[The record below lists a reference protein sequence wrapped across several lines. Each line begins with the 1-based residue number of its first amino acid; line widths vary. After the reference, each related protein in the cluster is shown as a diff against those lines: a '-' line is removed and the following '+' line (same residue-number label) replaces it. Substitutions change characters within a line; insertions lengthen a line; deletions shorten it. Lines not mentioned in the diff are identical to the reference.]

1 MAKLVKITSEQL
13 NNNLTALTCE
23 FCPNLVFKK
32 TGDFV
37 KHLKESHCSKEGGSF
52 VCHYGYNSVCSSLP
66 LEGVSDNDYIAHAA
80 KHAATQQLQHKNGQL
95 TASSSTCSFTSS
107 SMSQSQSLPTWTVY
121 SAVQNLP
128 AVLNDPKKGKQGN
141 FLTKTWGDSFT
152 DHVHIPKSMYLPPE
166 VTINYFDS
174 YLKKIGRRYRR
185 HSSRS
190 ITSINS
196 IKSTSSTASSSIN
209 SCQERDEFDFSTIP
223 SIFRNPN
230 LDLSSRD
237 TFENVFPF
245 TKDGLLLDNYNE
257 KAGRMTTNDVMVQV
271 RCYQEKLSHYLD
283 IVEVRIAEQVASKS
297 QAFFHAMTSHD
308 VLMEQLTQTINIC
321 KALRK
326 NIKDIDKSFVIDSLN
341 ILRLERA
348 RVNRLLVYEK
358 LKLIA
363 TVHQSQPM
371 IQLLL
376 STPDYVAALDLI
388 STTQEI
394 LHQELNGI
402 QSFRHLSSQ
411 LTEMEKLVDKM
422 LFTEFQRYSTADLNR
437 PLTNDY
443 SVLDADK
450 LISIISGL
458 LRQKHFKF
466 IDTYKEESITTIRAV
481 TKQRIIEALAD
492 SDCCSDQQAAALEVT
507 GLSLAER
514 LTLLS
519 STIQS
524 LTSLLFRIKAVHEV
538 MRETASLSSD
548 NVDRN
553 NIDKLLTT
561 DEYLRVKN
569 KLNDMLSTICDYC
582 HERLASQL
590 LSPSVSVNDRERI
603 IADGSKESAVIN
615 NTSNKLNVSNDKEV
629 IQTAIKDDNSWLSD
643 RGANVAQVCQ
653 LASIIDEFTDTC
665 ELICGKQSTALR
677 SAFKVHASKFVQRF
691 HNERKQKLSQL
702 LDSEMWKQA
711 DVPVDFQLLI
721 DRVFEFKKFPKELS
735 SIKNSSFN
743 YFNERTSGLG
753 DVKNFLTIDNEQFAV
768 VSTVIMLVQMI
779 NEYCCIATEL
789 QVLSGSIGR
798 YLAELLRHYNSR
810 CCQLV
815 LGAGAMQA
823 AGLKTITSTIL
834 VLASRSLKLLLWCMP
849 FVKSHFQELANS
861 TRGPTGLG
869 GSVGG
874 TGGVALLDSVE
885 RDVRAHIREIE
896 GKILTI
902 VDNLVGGQISIW
914 DARPPVPSQSFR
926 NISRHLVKLHEAV
939 SGILPASDV
948 QSLYRTVNNSF
959 KEKLR
964 EQLFKMNIVNNGGP
978 QHGVV
983 ISELTFYLEAL
994 RNLKVLP
1001 YDELSDDWMADIW
1014 TR

>member
-1 MAKLVKITSEQL
+1 MAKLVKISAEQL
-13 NNNLTALTCE
+13 NNNTNSPALSCE
-23 FCPNLVFKK
+23 YCPNLVFKK
-32 TGDFV
+32 TADFV
-37 KHLKESHCSKEGGSF
+37 KHLRDSHCSKEGGSF

-66 LEGVSDNDYIAHAA
+66 LEGVSDSDYIAHAG
-80 KHAATQQLQHKNGQL
+80 KHAVMQQSALKNGVSPSGNYAQI
-95 TASSSTCSFTSS
+95 TG
-107 SMSQSQSLPTWTVY
+107 MSKPTWTVY
-121 SAVQNLP
+121 SAAANLP

-141 FLTKTWGDSFT
+141 FLTKTWGDGFT
-152 DHVHIPKSMYLPPE
+152 EHVNIPKSQYLPPD
-166 VTINYFDS
+166 VTINYFDG

-185 HSSRS
+185 HSTRS
-190 ITSINS
+190 QTSINS
-196 IKSTSSTASSSIN
+196 SSST
-209 SCQERDEFDFSTIP
+209 SCQEREEFDFSSIP

-230 LDLSSRD
+230 LELSSRD
-237 TFENVFPF
+237 TFESVFPF
-245 TKDGLLLDNYNE
+245 TKDGLLAKTE
-257 KAGRMTTNDVMVQV
+257 VSTNDVMLQV
-271 RCYQEKLSHYLD
+271 RCYQEKFSHYLD

-297 QAFFHAMTSHD
+297 QAFFQAMTSHD

-321 KALRK
+321 KALRR
-326 NIKDIDKSFVIDSLN
+326 NIKDINKNFVVDSLN
-341 ILRLERA
+341 LLRLERA
-348 RVNRLLVYEK
+348 RSNRLQVYEK

-437 PLTNDY
+437 PLIADY

-450 LISIISGL
+450 LVSIISGL
-458 LRQKHFKF
+458 LRQKHFQF

-481 TKQRIIEALAD
+481 TKQRIIEALAA

-507 GLSLAER
+507 GLSLTER

-524 LTSLLFRIKAVHEV
+524 LTSLLMRIKAVYEV
-538 MRETASLSSD
+538 MSETASLSSD

-553 NIDKLLTT
+553 NIDKLLITE
-561 DEYLRVKN
+561 EYLRVKN

-590 LSPSVSVNDRERI
+590 LSPSVSANNDRE
-603 IADGSKESAVIN
+603 KNIN
-615 NTSNKLNVSNDKEV
+615 ESNKEATVVNSNNKFNSDKE
-629 IQTAIKDDNSWLSD
+629 AISILKDDNSWLSD
-643 RGANVAQVCQ
+643 RGATVAQVCQ

-665 ELICGKQSTALR
+665 ELICGKQCTALR
-677 SAFKVHASKFVQRF
+677 SAFKIHASKFVQRF

-702 LDSEMWKQA
+702 LDTEMWKQA
-711 DVPVDFQLLI
+711 DIPRDFQILI
-721 DRVFEFKKFPKELS
+721 DRVHQFKKFPKELLS
-735 SIKNSSFN
+735 VKINSN
-743 YFNERTSGLG
+743 NINDCPSGLS

-768 VSTVIMLVQMI
+768 VSSVIMLVQMI
-779 NEYCCIATEL
+779 DEYCCIATEL

-861 TRGPTGLG
+861 TRGPGLG
-869 GSVGG
+869 GTVGG

-939 SGILPASDV
+939 SGILPAADV
-948 QSLYRTVNNSF
+948 QSLYRTVNSSF